1 MTGCYGCPSDR
12 LQHRGG
18 RLPPNGGGGE
28 TRGAGTRTGTKLQSV
43 QLRELG
49 EKGPE
54 DMGIIIDPQPGDGFL
69 IKVSD
74 SNDGKGGTEL
84 LVLEVA
90 AVEGSLFSARL
101 LNSARLDLDWK
112 RGEEYEVF
120 IGKIIEDDPLR
131 LELKYYDSAGELV
144 PDRLESYSAI
154 YLGAP
159 VKQTRVTLTTEDGYY
174 RHIVCRSGDDV
185 LTWGGSRIVKAVY
198 EGVVVVDNHCYVYL
212 DAYLHEKLR
221 VDHSSECRHR
231 QTWNFAGSV
240 AQILPITIEVASAL
254 DSLRQS
260 AEYASLQE
268 SHPELWDWRRYPN
281 LGWFYSE
288 FPSVWEE
295 PYPGE
300 LVGHSAPHI
309 LLDLVDSGRFFR
321 KDHPYYSFEEPDDF
335 LDRKSGERT
344 ELMLNATRAVTDR
357 LEALADLLREKTV
370 DTTPYEALLRENVAR
385 LKETKEYICTGV
397 PNEKSR
403 AHSFYGGYSPPF
415 GKCRELW

>member
-1 MTGCYGCPSDR
+1 
-12 LQHRGG
+12 
-18 RLPPNGGGGE
+18 
-28 TRGAGTRTGTKLQSV
+28 
-43 QLRELG
+43 
-49 EKGPE
+49 
-54 DMGIIIDPQPGDGFL
+54 MGIIVDPQPGDGFL

-198 EGVVVVDNHCYVYL
+198 EGMVVVDNHSYVYL
-212 DAYLHEKLR
+212 DAPLHEKLG
-221 VDHSSECRHR
+221 VNHWPECRHR
-231 QTWNFAGSV
+231 QTWNFAGAV

>member
-1 MTGCYGCPSDR
+1 MDGNEITECAAEKA
-12 LQHRGG
+12 G
-18 RLPPNGGGGE
+18 RERADG
-28 TRGAGTRTGTKLQSV
+28 
-43 QLRELG
+43 
-49 EKGPE
+49 
-54 DMGIIIDPQPGDGFL
+54 MGIIVDPQPGDGFL
-69 IKVSD
+69 IKVTD

-159 VKQTRVTLTTEDGYY
+159 IKQTRVTLLTEDGYH
-174 RHIVCRSGDDV
+174 RNIVCRSGDDV
-185 LTWGGSRIVKAVY
+185 LTWVGSRIVKAVY
-198 EGVVVVDNHCYVYL
+198 EGVVVVDNYSYVYL
-212 DAYLHEKLR
+212 DAYLHEKLG
-221 VDHSSECRHR
+221 VDHWPECRHR
-231 QTWNFAGSV
+231 QTWNFAGAV
-240 AQILPITIEVASAL
+240 AQILPITVEVASAL

-260 AEYASLQE
+260 AEFASLQE

-295 PYPGE
+295 PYPDE

-309 LLDLVDSGRFFR
+309 LLDLVDSWRFFR

-335 LDRKSGERT
+335 LDQKSGERT
-344 ELMLNATRAVTDR
+344 DLMLKATRAVTDR

-397 PNEKSR
+397 PSEKSR
-403 AHSFYGGYSPPF
+403 ASSSYGGYSPPF
-415 GKCRELW
+415 GKCQELW